1 MHAYIYARR
10 RRNRKDRPLAIELR
24 RKLRKNPKVQ
34 KSKRCEIAKSNNRI
48 IQKSKSTNT
57 QKIWNIKKIYAALRI
72 ICQHTTESNLV
83 QTSKGTSTNV
93 KPRIILPPFLLYG
106 ETSILFIFPPSC
118 IMNSINTKFVLRIS
132 HLLDIWTFG
141 FLNNSIIRFY
151 YFTSFAYLNFSIFK

>member
-10 RRNRKDRPLAIELR
+10 RRNRKDRRLAIELR

-48 IQKSKSTNT
+48 IQKSKSTNM

-93 KPRIILPPFLLYG
+93 KPRITYIADFPALWRDVDIIYFSSFLHNEFNKY
-106 ETSILFIFPPSC
+106 
-118 IMNSINTKFVLRIS
+118 K
-132 HLLDIWTFG
+132 
-141 FLNNSIIRFY
+141 IRFKNNNNY
-151 YFTSFAYLNFSIFK
+151 FLASQIPRIFSLYFTSFGYLNFWIFE